1 MRVFFAHPKRMA
13 DEETDRLVK
22 AIQVAFRDEDL
33 PPVSVVPG
41 RDDYMTYGPS
51 AGTFQAWAVDVV
63 TRTNP
68 DRSPFYDAIV
78 VPGRVI
84 GAATRII
91 VQGALAQRIPVL
103 VVEQNDTDTGMPVE
117 FASVREVVTEN
128 DQDYQ
133 SGWWLDT

>member
-1 MRVFFAHPKRMA
+1 MRVFFAHPKRMS
-13 DEETDRLVK
+13 DEETDRLTRAVQTVFSDDGIR
-22 AIQVAFRDEDL
+22 AIVI
-33 PPVSVVPG
+33 PG

-84 GAATRII
+84 GSATRII
-91 VQGALAQRIPVL
+91 VQGALAQKIPVL
-103 VVEQNDTDTGMPVE
+103 VVEQTDYGKRPRLCE
-117 FASVREVVTEN
+117 RVVA
-128 DQDYQ
+128 
-133 SGWWLDT
+133 